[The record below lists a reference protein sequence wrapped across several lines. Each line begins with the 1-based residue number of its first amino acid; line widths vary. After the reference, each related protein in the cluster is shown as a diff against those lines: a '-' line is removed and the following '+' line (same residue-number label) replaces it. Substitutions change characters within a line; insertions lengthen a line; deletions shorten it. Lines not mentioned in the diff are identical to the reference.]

1 MNNNDYTL
9 KLLNIQDEDIKF
21 IKIELINN
29 NYVIELEQTRSAT
42 TSCPNCG
49 RMEYTLNSIYTRT
62 IKNIPING
70 VPSIILLKQLRFK
83 CKFCKHSF
91 NQPNKIVKF
100 KKSISNELYLQI
112 SI

>member
-49 RMEYTLNSIYTRT
+49 GMEYTLNSIYTRT
-62 IKNIPING
+62 IKRFLYRLPTA
-70 VPSIILLKQLRFK
+70 LLKALLLIWKYFD
-83 CKFCKHSF
+83 
-91 NQPNKIVKF
+91 
-100 KKSISNELYLQI
+100 ISSGVEALPRGNTPPIL
-112 SI
+112 SK

>member
-42 TSCPNCG
+42 TSCCPA
-49 RMEYTLNSIYTRT
+49 EF
-62 IKNIPING
+62 P
-70 VPSIILLKQLRFK
+70 
-83 CKFCKHSF
+83 
-91 NQPNKIVKF
+91 
-100 KKSISNELYLQI
+100 
-112 SI
+112 